1 MKATLVVTIRNKPH
15 TFVKMNSVY
24 RIPIIEQNHVYK
36 VYTEIADEFND
47 TRYSVWSFVKEFL
60 YNKKAVY
67 GIDIGCGNGK
77 NMINENMVGV
87 DICEKMLQFA
97 AKRDKPV
104 MKACCCD
111 LPFID
116 NTFDYAMSISV
127 VHHMGTHE
135 RRLKAVQEMIR
146 VIKPGNECMFNVWS
160 VEDQER
166 RVFLPG
172 DNMVTWKSKPTKD
185 KKVGEI
191 VHDRFYHV
199 YDHALIHSFVS
210 QIYGVHDV
218 RVFNEHGNW
227 VVRMRKNVI

>member
-1 MKATLVVTIRNKPH
+1 MDSQLIQ
-15 TFVKMNSVY
+15 
-24 RIPIIEQNHVYK
+24 IPQIEQNHVYK
-36 VYTEIADEFND
+36 VYDEIADEFND
-47 TRYSVWSFVKEFL
+47 TRYSVWYFVKEFL
-60 YNKKAVY
+60 QDKQNIH

-77 NMINENMVGV
+77 NMIHEKMVGV
-87 DICEKMLQFA
+87 DNCEKMLKFA
-97 AKRDKPV
+97 AAKDKHV

-127 VHHMGTHE
+127 VHHLGTNE

-146 VIKPGNECMFNVWS
+146 VVKPGNECMFNVWS

-185 KKVGEI
+185 KPVGEN
-191 VHDRFYHV
+191 VYERFYHV

-210 QIYGVHDV
+210 QLYGVHDV
-218 RVFNEHGNW
+218 RIFNERGNW